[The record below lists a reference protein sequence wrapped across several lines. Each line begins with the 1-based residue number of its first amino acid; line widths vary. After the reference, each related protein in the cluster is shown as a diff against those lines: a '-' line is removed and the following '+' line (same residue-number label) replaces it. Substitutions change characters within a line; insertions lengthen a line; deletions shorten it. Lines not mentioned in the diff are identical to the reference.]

1 MVKDRRMERQ
11 VAAVSI
17 EPEEQALAQI
27 VPVLRESDLQQL
39 TLDAPEHKSLA
50 SISDTTRRQSIR
62 LAHLPIA
69 IQFLVP

>member
-1 MVKDRRMERQ
+1 MERQ
-11 VAAVSI
+11 VAAISI

-39 TLDAPEHKSLA
+39 TLDAPEHKSLT
-50 SISDTTRRQSIR
+50 SISDTTRRQSIH
-62 LAHLPIA
+62 LIHLPIA